1 MEKVKARKEFL
12 IVGYSFGSLI
22 AIELARLLEVEN
34 VFGRLILIDGAPEL
48 IKLMIEK
55 YFNYTSK
62 EELQNDILFF
72 FINMFF
78 GSKIK
83 MVSQLYKTYY
93 YSLL

>member
-34 VFGRLILIDGAPEL
+34 VFGRLIFIDGAPEQMKL
-48 IKLMIEK
+48 INEK
-55 YFNYTSK
+55 YFNFNLK
-62 EELQNDILFF
+62 EELQIDILCCFMETYCTS
-72 FINMFF
+72 NM
-78 GSKIK
+78 K